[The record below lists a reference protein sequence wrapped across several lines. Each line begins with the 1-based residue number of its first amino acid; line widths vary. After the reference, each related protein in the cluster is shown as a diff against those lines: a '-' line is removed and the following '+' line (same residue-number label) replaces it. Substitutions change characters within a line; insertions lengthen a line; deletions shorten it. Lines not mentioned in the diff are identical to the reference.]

1 MGGGWRV
8 EVGLSASWIVRCRMG
23 LIYQNTFPPPVTVNL
38 TFCFI
43 LMLGF
48 GFQMF
53 LFLLKVIGFMKL
65 LRENLPDYVFTVV
78 RPRPDIYE
86 LAFDRT

>member
-1 MGGGWRV
+1 MKGGGGIKRIMGSKVPYGANLPKHISPTSHCKSYILLYSRV
-8 EVGLSASWIVRCRMG
+8 
-23 LIYQNTFPPPVTVNL
+23 
-38 TFCFI
+38 
-43 LMLGF
+43 GF

-53 LFLLKVIGFMKL
+53 IFLLKVVGFMKV
-65 LRENLPDYVFTVV
+65 LRENLPGYVFTVV

>member
-1 MGGGWRV
+1 
-8 EVGLSASWIVRCRMG
+8 MG

-43 LMLGF
+43 LVGF

-53 LFLLKVIGFMKL
+53 LFLLKVVGFMKV
-65 LRENLPDYVFTVV
+65 LRENLPSYVFTVI
-78 RPRPDIYE
+78 RPRPDIHE